1 MPGFTKKEKKNKSPF
16 GRKRKKEF
24 FFFFNTFNKEMLL
37 STLLTKYGWL
47 IANVPEILHSCY
59 RWKSWLEGLSPLD
72 VMNLKMN
79 VSGFR
84 HHRRLIEGEFDSHE
98 PEIEEFDCLVEIHR
112 RLVVEL
118 SLRLTS

>member
-1 MPGFTKKEKKNKSPF
+1 
-16 GRKRKKEF
+16 
-24 FFFFNTFNKEMLL
+24 MLL

-47 IANVPEILHSCY
+47 ITNVPEILHS
-59 RWKSWLEGLSPLD
+59 RHNWKFWLEGLSPLD

-84 HHRRLIEGEFDSHE
+84 HHRRLIEGEFDRHE
-98 PEIEEFDCLVEIHR
+98 HETEGFDCLVEIHR
-112 RLVVEL
+112 RLVEL